1 MYFIDYSTVEEKIF
15 NNVRK
20 YFEKLPTIAC
30 DDYDNAF
37 SDVIDQYGCGG
48 EDCLRYGYMTI
59 IQSMIFQTLMKKMRR
74 MKLKIEF

>member
-1 MYFIDYSTVEEKIF
+1 MYFIDYSTLEEKIF

-37 SDVIDQYGCGG
+37 SDVITQYGWGG

-59 IQSMIFQTLMKKMRR
+59 IQSMIFQTLMKMRR
-74 MKLKIEF
+74 IKLKIEF